1 VNSLAPPTAFGGTI
15 SSPPQQNA
23 ALNRLNSNNSH
34 ARFRNVVLPHLD
46 DAYGLARWLTGNSAD
61 ADDVVQE
68 ACLRAFRGIG
78 NFSDG
83 NARAWVLT
91 IVRHTAYGWLRTNRP
106 TTVELVDELE
116 SIKGAQSSELN
127 VETPEMSLIA
137 KADAKVLDA
146 AIAALPTPFRE
157 TLVLRDIQGLAYRE
171 IAQVTG
177 VPAGT
182 VMSRLARAR
191 RVLMT
196 ILVKNQ
202 HS

>member
-46 DAYGLARWLTGNSAD
+46 DAYGLARWLTGNGVD

-202 HS
+202 RS